1 MQRVAVILTVM
12 ALVVF
17 ALTVAWVATDWPHW
31 CRWLG
36 WCDGQG
42 LL

>member
-1 MQRVAVILTVM
+1 MRRFTVILT
-12 ALVVF
+12 LVLLVAF
-17 ALTVAWVATDWPHW
+17 ALAVAWVATDWPHF

>member
-1 MQRVAVILTVM
+1 MRRLPVFLTLVALL
-12 ALVVF
+12 AL
-17 ALTVAWVATDWPHW
+17 ALTAGWIASDWPHW